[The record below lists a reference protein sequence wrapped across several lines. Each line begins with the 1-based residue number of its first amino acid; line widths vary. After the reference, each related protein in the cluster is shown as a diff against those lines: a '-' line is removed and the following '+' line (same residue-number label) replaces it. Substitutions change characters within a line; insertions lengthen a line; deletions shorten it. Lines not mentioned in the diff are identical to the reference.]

1 MKQKFLP
8 LLFAMLAFFSARAAD
23 LPVASD
29 EEKEVW
35 YLIQFLNGNN
45 VLEAQ
50 ADGAEVKT
58 AALDGSDAQFWKLVG
73 DNTTGYELISRSGQK
88 LYVTTTAKEGKFRS
102 AAAPSSTATLFVI
115 QTTTNTTYADGFVL
129 SPAANKAV
137 FMNQWGGAGGGV
149 TLGLWNDRSDQNQ
162 PVRFLSE
169 EDYQY

>member
-50 ADGAEVKT
+50 ARYT
-58 AALDGSDAQFWKLVG
+58 LDVSLM
-73 DNTTGYELISRSGQK
+73 DNYEK
-88 LYVTTTAKEGKFRS
+88 
-102 AAAPSSTATLFVI
+102 I
-115 QTTTNTTYADGFVL
+115 QL
-129 SPAANKAV
+129 SV
-137 FMNQWGGAGGGV
+137 
-149 TLGLWNDRSDQNQ
+149 DQLRQLLNI
-162 PVRFLSE
+162 
-169 EDYQY
+169 